1 MTTDFRLP
9 TEDRNMEHNST
20 FPIKQNELN
29 ALRDEATSYIKSVQW
44 EQGQRA
50 KNKENNG
57 KDESILLYLSR
68 AQGGNGG
75 IEVTSVSKTI
85 LALKKRLLPGSV
97 AIPIH
102 LNETLFAVQ
111 EGLALGIWIKDSYYD
126 ASGLSSLSERKSVLD
141 NAGKREYESKMHTA
155 TAFMLFATAYNI
167 LHNLIPHASDDLSV
181 MKNKFAGIPEVSFIS
196 PLKGIACTLYYYDKY
211 LSHPDI
217 VKTDKDVID
226 FTVVYFEAL
235 IDEIQLRKNSLEYT
249 ETILDRTYK
258 LESRG
263 VGTDFAVSG
272 WENVFQGA
280 AKSVEFNKI
289 KFEQIVG
296 NRDAKHFARRLTER
310 MLSYDFAAQKNPF
323 QELGGFMPV
332 FMGYGIPGTGKSMLI
347 AAIATRL
354 KEHCDNLDIPFLFHP
369 MPDTLISTFQGGSA
383 EKMVEW
389 MKPLQDPTRLIFAPI
404 DDAENNLQERTTQG
418 VSAGV
423 KEVIGVFLRYTEGAY
438 AVNYGN
444 SSIGLFT
451 NLPEMLDKAVIS
463 RVQGRF
469 KIDGARTEHD
479 FLDQDHLWWRKL
491 DDTMPDFINMQ
502 GPENYSYLQDQGL
515 AKNMGEILKVSDKP
529 SEERVL
535 EAYDKI
541 EKHFKTNQ
549 HLFYANLYKEIQ
561 KIFPFFS
568 SRDVRNIQSAIS
580 LRLTDFDLEEDWFEN
595 PEIYFK
601 KDYDTKF
608 NMLQE
613 LMRVNMKGLDFSE
626 IRRQEVV
633 RYLDNVATIADTD
646 FKRKVDARINQLNID
661 LEAKKKF
668 DKAN

>member
-1 MTTDFRLP
+1 
-9 TEDRNMEHNST
+9 MEHNST
-20 FPIKQNELN
+20 FPIKQTELDM
-29 ALRDEATSYIKSVQW
+29 LREESTSYLKSIQW

-50 KNKENNG
+50 RNKDKDSKN
-57 KDESILLYLSR
+57 DSILLYLSR
-68 AQGGNGG
+68 ANNGTNAAE
-75 IEVTSVSKTI
+75 IISVSKTI
-85 LALKKRLLPGSV
+85 LALKKRLLPESV
-97 AIPIH
+97 AIP
-102 LNETLFAVQ
+102 LNLNHTLYAVQ
-111 EGLALGIWIKDSYYD
+111 EGITLGIWVKDSYYD

-141 NAGKREYESKMHTA
+141 NSGKREYESKMQTA
-155 TAFMLFATAYNI
+155 TAFMLFSTAYNI
-167 LHNLIPHASDDLSV
+167 LHNLKTIASDDLSV
-181 MKNKFAGIPEVSFIS
+181 MKQKFAGIPEVSLMS
-196 PLKGIACTLYYYDKY
+196 PLKGISCALFYYDKY
-211 LSHPDI
+211 LGHPDI
-217 VKTDKDVID
+217 IKSDKDVVD

-235 IDEIQLRKNSLEYT
+235 IDEIQMRKSTLEYQ

-258 LESRG
+258 LEKSE
-263 VGTDFAVSG
+263 FAISG
-272 WENVFQGA
+272 WNNVFVGV
-280 AKSVEFNKI
+280 AKSVDFNKI
-289 KFEQIVG
+289 QFDQIVG

-310 MLSYDFAAQKNPF
+310 MLSYDFIEKKNPF

-354 KEHCDNLDIPFLFHP
+354 KEHCENLDIPFLFHP

-389 MKPLQDPTRLIFAPI
+389 MKPLQDPSKLIFAPI
-404 DDAENNLQERTTQG
+404 DDAENNLQERTAQG

-438 AVNYGN
+438 AINYGN

-479 FLDQDHLWWRKL
+479 FLDQDYIWWKKFEK
-491 DDTMPDFINMQ
+491 TMPSFVNMNN
-502 GPENYSYLQDQGL
+502 PEAYKYLSDQGL
-515 AKNMGEILKVSDKP
+515 AKNMGDILKTVEKP

-535 EAYDKI
+535 ETF
-541 EKHFKTNQ
+541 EKVEKQ
-549 HLFYANLYKEIQ
+549 HREEDHMFYATLYKEIQ

-568 SRDVRNIQSAIS
+568 SRDVRNIQSAVS

-595 PEIYFK
+595 PDKYFK
-601 KDYDTKF
+601 KDYETKF

-613 LMRVNMKGLDFSE
+613 LMKANMKGLNFSD
-626 IRRQEVV
+626 IRKQEVI

-646 FKRKVDARINQLNID
+646 FKRKVDARINQLEIET
-661 LEAKKKF
+661 EAREKF
-668 DKAN
+668 EKQE

>member
-1 MTTDFRLP
+1 
-9 TEDRNMEHNST
+9 MEHNST
-20 FPIKQNELN
+20 FPIKQNELDV
-29 ALRDEATSYIKSVQW
+29 LRDEATSYIKSVQW

-50 KNKENNG
+50 KNRD
-57 KDESILLYLSR
+57 KDAKDDSILLYLSR
-68 AQGGNGG
+68 AKGGNGG
-75 IEVTSVSKTI
+75 LEVTSVSKTI
-85 LALKKRLLPGSV
+85 LALKKRLLPDSV

-102 LNETLFAVQ
+102 LNQTLFAVQ
-111 EGLALGIWIKDSYYD
+111 EGIALGIWVKDSYYD
-126 ASGLSSLSERKSVLD
+126 ASGLSSLAERKSTLD
-141 NAGKREYESKMHTA
+141 NSGKREYESKMHTA
-155 TAFMLFATAYNI
+155 TAFMLFSTSYKI
-167 LHNLIPHASDDLSV
+167 LHDLKPHASDDLSV
-181 MKNKFAGIPEVSFIS
+181 MKNKFAGLPEVSLMS
-196 PLKGIACTLYYYDKY
+196 PLKGISCALYYYDKY
-211 LSHPDI
+211 LSHPEI
-217 VKTDKDVID
+217 VKSDKDVVD

-235 IDEIQLRKNSLEYT
+235 IDEIQLRKSSLEYT
-249 ETILDRTYK
+249 ETITDRTYK
-258 LESRG
+258 LENS
-263 VGTDFAVSG
+263 DFAVSG
-272 WENVFQGA
+272 WENVFAGA

-289 KFEQIVG
+289 QFEQIVG

-310 MLSYDFAAQKNPF
+310 LLSYDFDAKKNPF

-404 DDAENNLQERTTQG
+404 DDAENNLQERTAQG

-451 NLPEMLDKAVIS
+451 NLPETLDKAVIS

-469 KIDGARTEHD
+469 KIDGARTEYD
-479 FLDQDHLWWRKL
+479 FLDQDHLWWRKIQE
-491 DDTMPDFINMQ
+491 TMPEFINMK
-502 GPENYSYLQDQGL
+502 GPEDYKYLSDQGL
-515 AKNMGEILKVSDKP
+515 AKHMGEILKAVEKP
-529 SEERVL
+529 TEERVHDI
-535 EAYDKI
+535 YDKI
-541 EKHFKTNQ
+541 DDKYKTDQ
-549 HLFYANLYKEIQ
+549 HLFYANLYKEMQ
-561 KIFPFFS
+561 KVFPFFS

-580 LRLTDFDLEEDWFEN
+580 LRLTDFDLEKDWFDN
-595 PEIYFK
+595 PDLYFK
-601 KDYDTKF
+601 KDYETKF

-613 LMRVNMKGLDFSE
+613 LMKSNMKGLNFSE

-646 FKRKVDARINQLNID
+646 FKRKVDRRIDQMKVEVEAREQ
-661 LEAKKKF
+661 F
-668 DKAN
+668 DKLDD

>member
-1 MTTDFRLP
+1 
-9 TEDRNMEHNST
+9 MEHNTT
-20 FPIKQNELN
+20 FPIKQNELDM
-29 ALRDEATSYIKSVQW
+29 LRDEATSYIKSIQW
-44 EQGQRA
+44 EQGDRA
-50 KNKENNG
+50 RNKDKDA

-68 AQGGNGG
+68 AKGNGSTD
-75 IEVTSVSKTI
+75 ITSVSKTI
-85 LALKKRLLPGSV
+85 LELKKRLLPESV
-97 AIPIH
+97 ALPIY
-102 LNETLFAVQ
+102 LNNTLYAVQ
-111 EGLALGIWIKDSYYD
+111 EGIGLGLWIRDSYYD
-126 ASGLSSLSERKSVLD
+126 ASGLSSLNENKSALD
-141 NAGKREYESKMHTA
+141 NSGKREYESKMHTA
-155 TAFMLFATAYNI
+155 TAFMLFSLAYKIIND
-167 LHNLIPHASDDLSV
+167 LKPSASDDLSV
-181 MKNKFAGIPEVSFIS
+181 MKQKFAGIPEVSFLT
-196 PLKGIACTLYYYDKY
+196 PLKGISCSLFYYDKY
-211 LSHPDI
+211 LGHPEI
-217 VKTDKDVID
+217 IKSDKDVID
-226 FTVVYFEAL
+226 FTIVYFEAL
-235 IDEIQLRKNSLEYT
+235 IAEIQLRKSSLEYT
-249 ETILDRTYK
+249 ETILDRAYK
-258 LESRG
+258 LENSNFAIDG
-263 VGTDFAVSG
+263 WSNTFEGT
-272 WENVFQGA
+272 

-289 KFEQIVG
+289 EFEQIVG

-310 MLSYDFAAQKNPF
+310 MLSYDFEAQKNPF

-354 KEHCDNLDIPFLFHP
+354 KLHSDNLDIPFLFHP

-389 MKPLQDPTRLIFAPI
+389 MKPLQDPTKLIFAPI
-404 DDAENNLQERTTQG
+404 DDAENNLQERTAQG

-479 FLDQDHLWWRKL
+479 FLDQDHIWWRKL
-491 DDTMPDFINMQ
+491 KKTMPGFVNMNN
-502 GPENYSYLQDQGL
+502 PEGYKYLADQGL
-515 AKNMGEILKVSDKP
+515 AKTMGDILNSLEHP
-529 SEERVL
+529 TEERVHDTF
-535 EAYDKI
+535 DKV
-541 EKHFKTNQ
+541 EKLHQ
-549 HLFYANLYKEIQ
+549 SEDHMFYATLYKEIQ

-580 LRLTDFDLEEDWFEN
+580 LRLTDFDLEDSWFDN

-601 KDYDTKF
+601 KDYETKF

-613 LMRVNMKGLDFSE
+613 LMKSNMKGLDFSD
-626 IRRQEVV
+626 IRRQEVI

-646 FKRKVDARINQLNID
+646 FKRKVDARVNQMNID
-661 LEAKKKF
+661 TEAREQFEKR
-668 DKAN
+668 D

>member
-1 MTTDFRLP
+1 MSTDNKP
-9 TEDRNMEHNST
+9 MEHNST
-20 FPIKQNELN
+20 FPIKQNELDM
-29 ALRDEATSYIKSVQW
+29 LRDEATSYIKSIQW

-50 KNKENNG
+50 KNKDKDA

-68 AQGGNGG
+68 ASGNGG
-75 IEVTSVSKTI
+75 GADVTSVSKTI
-85 LALKKRLLPGSV
+85 LELKKRLLPESI
-97 AIPIH
+97 AIPLH
-102 LNETLFAVQ
+102 LNQTLYAVQ
-111 EGLALGIWIKDSYYD
+111 EGITLGIWIKDSFYD
-126 ASGLSSLSERKSVLD
+126 SSGLSRLVENKPALD
-141 NAGKREYESKMHTA
+141 NSGKREYESKMQTS
-155 TAFMLFATAYNI
+155 TAFMLFATAYKV
-167 LHNLIPHASDDLSV
+167 LHDLKRVASDDLSV
-181 MKNKFAGIPEVSFIS
+181 MKNKFAGIPEVSLMT
-196 PLKGIACTLYYYDKY
+196 PLKGVSCALFYYDKY
-211 LSHPDI
+211 LGHPEI
-217 VKTDKDVID
+217 IKTDQDVID

-235 IDEIQLRKNSLEYT
+235 IAEIQMRKGSLEYI
-249 ETILDRTYK
+249 ETIADRTYK
-258 LESRG
+258 LEHSE
-263 VGTDFAVSG
+263 FAVSG
-272 WENVFQGA
+272 WDNVFQGT
-280 AKSVEFNKI
+280 AKSVEFNNI
-289 KFEQIVG
+289 RFEQIVG

-310 MLSYDFAAQKNPF
+310 MLSYDFEAKKNPF

-354 KEHCDNLDIPFLFHP
+354 KEHSDNLDIPFLFHP

-383 EKMVEW
+383 EKMVDW
-389 MKPLQDPTRLIFAPI
+389 MKPMQDPSKLIFAPI
-404 DDAENNLQERTTQG
+404 DDAENNLQERTAQG

-444 SSIGLFT
+444 SAIGLFT

-469 KIDGARTEHD
+469 KIDGAQTEHD

-491 DDTMPDFINMQ
+491 DATMPDFVNMH

-515 AKNMGEILKVSDKP
+515 AKNMGEIFNVSDKP
-529 SEERVL
+529 TEERVL
-535 EAYDKI
+535 DVYDKI
-541 EKHFKTNQ
+541 EKQYKSTD

-561 KIFPFFS
+561 RIFPFFS
-568 SRDVRNIQSAIS
+568 SRDVRNIQSAVS
-580 LRLTDFDLEEDWFEN
+580 LRLTDFDLEEDWFSN

-613 LMRVNMKGLDFSE
+613 LMRGNMNGLDFSE

-646 FKRKVDARINQLNID
+646 FKRKVDARINQLNVET
-661 LEAKKKF
+661 EAREQF
-668 DKAN
+668 GERD

>member
-1 MTTDFRLP
+1 
-9 TEDRNMEHNST
+9 MEHNST
-20 FPIKQNELN
+20 FPIKLTELYM
-29 ALRDEATSYIKSVQW
+29 LRDEATSYLKSIQW

-50 KNKENNG
+50 KNKDKDA

-68 AQGGNGG
+68 ANNGGNST
-75 IEVTSVSKTI
+75 EVSSVSRTI
-85 LALKKRLLPGSV
+85 LELKKRLLPDSV
-97 AIPIH
+97 AIPLF
-102 LNETLFAVQ
+102 LNQTLFAVQ
-111 EGLALGIWIKDSYYD
+111 EGITLGIWIKDSYYD
-126 ASGLSSLSERKSVLD
+126 ASGLSGLNERKSSLD
-141 NAGKREYESKMHTA
+141 TAGKREYESKMQTA

-167 LHNLIPHASDDLSV
+167 LHNLKSVASDDLSV
-181 MKNKFAGIPEVSFIS
+181 MKQKFAGLPEVSLMS
-196 PLKGIACTLYYYDKY
+196 PLKGISCVLFYYDKY
-211 LSHPDI
+211 LGHPDI
-217 VKTDKDVID
+217 IKSDKDVVD

-235 IDEIQLRKNSLEYT
+235 IDEIQMRKSTLEFQ
-249 ETILDRTYK
+249 ETIVDRTYK
-258 LESRG
+258 LEKSE
-263 VGTDFAVSG
+263 FAISG
-272 WENVFQGA
+272 WNNVFSGT
-280 AKSVEFNKI
+280 AKSIEFNKVL
-289 KFEQIVG
+289 FEQIVG

-310 MLSYDFAAQKNPF
+310 MLSYDFMAKKNPF

-354 KEHCDNLDIPFLFHP
+354 KEHCDALEIPFLFHP

-389 MKPLQDPTRLIFAPI
+389 MKPLQDPSKLIFAPI
-404 DDAENNLQERTTQG
+404 DDAENNLQERTAQG

-469 KIDGARTEHD
+469 KIDGARSEHD
-479 FLDQDHLWWRKL
+479 FLDQDYLWWKKL
-491 DDTMPDFINMQ
+491 ENNIPNFINMNN
-502 GPENYSYLQDQGL
+502 PENYAYLSDQKV
-515 AKNMGEILKVSDKP
+515 AKNMGEILNTVDKP

-535 EAYDKI
+535 EVY
-541 EKHFKTNQ
+541 EKAERQFKTNDQ
-549 HLFYANLYKEIQ
+549 LFYAKLYQDMQ
-561 KIFPFFS
+561 KVFPFFS

-580 LRLTDFDLEEDWFEN
+580 LRLTDFDLEKSWFDN

-601 KDYDTKF
+601 QNYETKY

-613 LMRVNMKGLDFSE
+613 LMRANMKGLNFSE

-646 FKRKVDARINQLNID
+646 FKRQVDTRINQLNIE
-661 LEAKKKF
+661 LEARKKF
-668 DKAN
+668 ENGEQTT

>member
-1 MTTDFRLP
+1 
-9 TEDRNMEHNST
+9 MEHNST
-20 FPIKQNELN
+20 FPIKQNELD

-75 IEVTSVSKTI
+75 VEVTSVSKTI
-85 LALKKRLLPGSV
+85 LALKKRLLPDSV

-111 EGLALGIWIKDSYYD
+111 EGLTLGIWIKDSYYD
-126 ASGLSSLSERKSVLD
+126 ASGLSSLSERKSFLD

-167 LHNLIPHASDDLSV
+167 LHNLQPHASDDLSV
-181 MKNKFAGIPEVSFIS
+181 MKNKFAGIPEVSFMS
-196 PLKGIACTLYYYDKY
+196 PLKGIACALFYYDKY

-226 FTVVYFEAL
+226 FTIVYFEAL
-235 IDEIQLRKNSLEYT
+235 IDEIQLRKSSLEYT

-258 LESRG
+258 LENS
-263 VGTDFAVSG
+263 DFAVSG
-272 WENVFQGA
+272 WENVFAGA

-289 KFEQIVG
+289 QFEQIVG

-404 DDAENNLQERTTQG
+404 DDAENNLQERTAQG

-469 KIDGARTEHD
+469 LIDGARTEHD

-491 DDTMPDFINMQ
+491 DDTMPDFVNMQ

-515 AKNMGEILKVSDKP
+515 AKNMGEILKITDKP
-529 SEERVL
+529 AEELVL
-535 EAYDKI
+535 EAYDKV
-541 EKHFKTNQ
+541 EKNFKTNQ

-568 SRDVRNIQSAIS
+568 SRDVRNIQSAVS

-595 PEIYFK
+595 PDIYFK

-613 LMRVNMKGLDFSE
+613 LMRANMKGLDFSE

-646 FKRKVDARINQLNID
+646 FKRKVDARVNQLNID
-661 LEAKKKF
+661 QEAREQFGK
-668 DKAN
+668 N

>member
-1 MTTDFRLP
+1 
-9 TEDRNMEHNST
+9 MEHNST
-20 FPIKQNELN
+20 FPIKLSELDM
-29 ALRDEATSYIKSVQW
+29 LRDEASSYLKSVQW
-44 EQGQRA
+44 AQGARA
-50 KNKENNG
+50 KNRDKNA

-68 AQGGNGG
+68 ANNGSNTTE
-75 IEVTSVSKTI
+75 ITSVSKTI
-85 LALKKRLLPGSV
+85 LALKKRLLPDSV
-97 AIPIH
+97 AIPIF
-102 LNETLFAVQ
+102 LNQTLYAVQ
-111 EGLALGIWIKDSYYD
+111 EGITLGIWIKDSYYD
-126 ASGLSSLSERKSVLD
+126 TSGLSSLNENKSALD
-141 NAGKREYESKMHTA
+141 TNGKREFESKMHTA
-155 TAFMLFATAYNI
+155 TAFMLFAQAYKI
-167 LHNLIPHASDDLSV
+167 LHDLKPHASDDLSV
-181 MKNKFAGIPEVSFIS
+181 MKQKFAGIPEVSLLS
-196 PLKGIACTLYYYDKY
+196 PIKGISCSLFYYDKY
-211 LSHPDI
+211 LGHPEI
-217 VKTDKDVID
+217 IKSDKDVID

-235 IDEIQLRKNSLEYT
+235 IDEIQLRKSTLEYT
-249 ETILDRTYK
+249 ETIEDRTYK
-258 LESRG
+258 LESRS
-263 VGTDFAVSG
+263 VGTEFAISG
-272 WENVFQGA
+272 WNNVFQGT

-289 KFEQIVG
+289 QFEQIVG

-310 MLSYDFAAQKNPF
+310 LLSYDFTAKKNPF

-354 KEHCDNLDIPFLFHP
+354 KAHCDTLDIPFLFHP

-389 MKPLQDPTRLIFAPI
+389 MKPLQDPSKLIFAPI
-404 DDAENNLQERTTQG
+404 DDAENNLQERTAQG

-469 KIDGARTEHD
+469 KIDGARSEHD
-479 FLDQDHLWWRKL
+479 FLDQDHLWWRKI
-491 DDTMPDFINMQ
+491 DDTMPDFVNMQ

-515 AKNMGEILKVSDKP
+515 AKNMGDILSSVEKP
-529 SEERVL
+529 TEERVH
-535 EAYDKI
+535 EVYNKV

-561 KIFPFFS
+561 AIFPFFS

-613 LMRVNMKGLDFSE
+613 LMRANMKGLDFSD

-646 FKRKVDARINQLNID
+646 FKRKVDARVNQLNIET
-661 LEAKKKF
+661 EARKTF
-668 DKAN
+668 ENEQ

>member
-1 MTTDFRLP
+1 
-9 TEDRNMEHNST
+9 MEHNST
-20 FPIKQNELN
+20 FPIKQSELDM
-29 ALRDEATSYIKSVQW
+29 LRDEATSYLKSVQW

-50 KNKENNG
+50 KNKDKDA

-68 AQGGNGG
+68 ANNGTNTSE
-75 IEVTSVSKTI
+75 ITSVSKTI
-85 LALKKRLLPGSV
+85 LELKKRLLPESI
-97 AIPIH
+97 AIPVL
-102 LNETLFAVQ
+102 LNQTLFAVQ
-111 EGLALGIWIKDSYYD
+111 EGITLGIWIKDSYYD
-126 ASGLSSLSERKSVLD
+126 ASGLSSLNERKSTLD
-141 NAGKREYESKMHTA
+141 DSGKREYESKMHTS
-155 TAFMLFATAYNI
+155 TAFMLFSTAYNI
-167 LHNLIPHASDDLSV
+167 LHNLKNVASDDLSV
-181 MKNKFAGIPEVSFIS
+181 MKQKFAGIPEVSFMS
-196 PLKGIACTLYYYDKY
+196 PLKGIACMLFYYDKY

-217 VKTDKDVID
+217 IKSDKDVAD

-235 IDEIQLRKNSLEYT
+235 IAEIQMRKSSLEYQ

-258 LESRG
+258 LEKSE
-263 VGTDFAVSG
+263 FAISG
-272 WENVFQGA
+272 WNNVFAGA

-289 KFEQIVG
+289 RFEQIVG

-310 MLSYDFAAQKNPF
+310 LLSYDFTAKKNPF

-354 KEHCDNLDIPFLFHP
+354 KEHCDTLEIPFLFHP

-389 MKPLQDPTRLIFAPI
+389 MKPLQDPSKLIFAPI
-404 DDAENNLQERTTQG
+404 DDAENNLQERTAQG

-491 DDTMPDFINMQ
+491 DDTMPDFVNMKN
-502 GPENYSYLQDQGL
+502 PDNYQYLQDQGL
-515 AKNMGEILKVSDKP
+515 AKNMGEILNKVDKP
-529 SEERVL
+529 SEERVH
-535 EAYDKI
+535 AIYDKV
-541 EKHFKTNQ
+541 EKQFKTSE
-549 HLFYANLYKEIQ
+549 HLFYANLYKDMQ
-561 KIFPFFS
+561 KVFPFFS

-580 LRLTDFDLEEDWFEN
+580 LRLTDFDLEQSWFEN
-595 PEIYFK
+595 PEVYFK
-601 KDYDTKF
+601 KDYLTKF

-613 LMRVNMKGLDFSE
+613 LMRANMKGLDFSE

-633 RYLDNVATIADTD
+633 RYIDNVATIADTD
-646 FKRKVDARINQLNID
+646 FKRKVDARVDQLHIET
-661 LEAKKKF
+661 EAREKF
-668 DKAN
+668 DKEYDD

>member
-1 MTTDFRLP
+1 
-9 TEDRNMEHNST
+9 MEHNST
-20 FPIKQNELN
+20 FPIKLTELDM
-29 ALRDEATSYIKSVQW
+29 LRDEASSYLKSIQW
-44 EQGQRA
+44 EQGSRA
-50 KNKENNG
+50 KNKDKNG

-68 AQGGNGG
+68 ANNGTNTTK
-75 IEVTSVSKTI
+75 ITSVSKTI
-85 LALKKRLLPGSV
+85 LALKKRLLPDSV
-97 AIPIH
+97 AIPIN
-102 LNETLFAVQ
+102 LNQTLYAVQ
-111 EGLALGIWIKDSYYD
+111 EGITLGIWIKDSYYD
-126 ASGLSSLSERKSVLD
+126 ASGLSSLNENKSALD
-141 NAGKREYESKMHTA
+141 NNGKREFESKMHTA
-155 TAFMLFATAYNI
+155 TAFMLFATAYKI
-167 LHNLIPHASDDLSV
+167 LNDLKPHASDDLSV
-181 MKNKFAGIPEVSFIS
+181 MKQKFAGIPEVSLMS
-196 PLKGIACTLYYYDKY
+196 PLKGISCSLFYFDKY
-211 LSHPDI
+211 LGHPDI
-217 VKTDKDVID
+217 IKSDKDVID
-226 FTVVYFEAL
+226 FTAVYFEAL
-235 IDEIQLRKNSLEYT
+235 IDEIQLRKSSLEYT
-249 ETILDRTYK
+249 ETIEDRTYK
-258 LESRG
+258 LENSE
-263 VGTDFAVSG
+263 FAVSG
-272 WENVFQGA
+272 WNNVFQGI

-310 MLSYDFAAQKNPF
+310 MLSYDFTAKKNPF

-354 KEHCDNLDIPFLFHP
+354 KEHCNTLDIPFLFHP

-389 MKPLQDPTRLIFAPI
+389 MKPMQDPTKLIFAPI
-404 DDAENNLQERTTQG
+404 DDAENNLQERTAQG

-491 DDTMPDFINMQ
+491 DDTMPGFVNMQ

-515 AKNMGEILKVSDKP
+515 VKNMGAIFKVSVKP
-529 SEERVL
+529 TEERVN
-535 EAYDKI
+535 EIYNKV
-541 EKHFKTNQ
+541 ENQFKTNQ
-549 HLFYANLYKEIQ
+549 HLFYANLYKDMQ
-561 KIFPFFS
+561 KAFPFFS
-568 SRDVRNIQSAIS
+568 SRDVRNIQSAVS

-595 PEIYFK
+595 PDIYFK
-601 KDYDTKF
+601 QDYDTKF

-613 LMRVNMKGLDFSE
+613 LMRANMKGLDFSE
-626 IRRQEVV
+626 IRRQEVI
-633 RYLDNVATIADTD
+633 RYLDNLATIADTD
-646 FKRKVDARINQLNID
+646 FKRKVDARVNQLNIET
-661 LEAKKKF
+661 EARNYFNKV
-668 DKAN
+668 D

>member
-1 MTTDFRLP
+1 MLP
-9 TEDRNMEHNST
+9 D
-20 FPIKQNELN
+20 
-29 ALRDEATSYIKSVQW
+29 
-44 EQGQRA
+44 
-50 KNKENNG
+50 
-57 KDESILLYLSR
+57 
-68 AQGGNGG
+68 
-75 IEVTSVSKTI
+75 
-85 LALKKRLLPGSV
+85 SV
-97 AIPIH
+97 AIPIF
-102 LNETLFAVQ
+102 LNQTLYAVQ
-111 EGLALGIWIKDSYYD
+111 EGITLGIWIKDSYYD
-126 ASGLSSLSERKSVLD
+126 TSGLSSLNENKSALD
-141 NAGKREYESKMHTA
+141 TNGKREFESKMHTA
-155 TAFMLFATAYNI
+155 TAFMLFAQAYKI
-167 LHNLIPHASDDLSV
+167 LHDLKPHASDDLSV
-181 MKNKFAGIPEVSFIS
+181 MKQKFAGIPEVSLLS
-196 PLKGIACTLYYYDKY
+196 PIKGISCSLFYYDKY
-211 LSHPDI
+211 LGHPEI
-217 VKTDKDVID
+217 IKSDKDVID

-235 IDEIQLRKNSLEYT
+235 IDEIQLRKSTLEYT
-249 ETILDRTYK
+249 ETIEDRTYK
-258 LESRG
+258 LESRS
-263 VGTDFAVSG
+263 VGTEFAISG
-272 WENVFQGA
+272 WNNVFQGT

-289 KFEQIVG
+289 QFEQIVG

-310 MLSYDFAAQKNPF
+310 LLSYDFTAKKNPF

-354 KEHCDNLDIPFLFHP
+354 KAHCDTLDIPFLFHP

-389 MKPLQDPTRLIFAPI
+389 MKPLQDPSKLIFAPI
-404 DDAENNLQERTTQG
+404 DDAENNLQERTAQG

-469 KIDGARTEHD
+469 KIDGARSEHD
-479 FLDQDHLWWRKL
+479 FLDQDHLWWRKI
-491 DDTMPDFINMQ
+491 DDTMPDFVNMQ

-515 AKNMGEILKVSDKP
+515 AKNMGDILSSVEKP
-529 SEERVL
+529 TEERVH
-535 EAYDKI
+535 EVYNKV

-561 KIFPFFS
+561 AIFPFFS

-613 LMRVNMKGLDFSE
+613 LMRANMKGLDFSD

-646 FKRKVDARINQLNID
+646 FKRKVDARVNQLNIET
-661 LEAKKKF
+661 EARKTF
-668 DKAN
+668 ENEQ

>member
-1 MTTDFRLP
+1 
-9 TEDRNMEHNST
+9 MEHNST
-20 FPIKQNELN
+20 FPIKQNELDM
-29 ALRDEATSYIKSVQW
+29 LRDEATSYLKSVQW

-50 KNKENNG
+50 KNKDKNG
-57 KDESILLYLSR
+57 NKESILLYLSR
-68 AQGGNGG
+68 ANNGTNAAE
-75 IEVTSVSKTI
+75 ITSVSKTI
-85 LALKKRLLPGSV
+85 LELKKRLLPDSV
-97 AIPIH
+97 AIP
-102 LNETLFAVQ
+102 LNLNQTLYTVQ
-111 EGLALGIWIKDSYYD
+111 EGITIGIWIKDSYYD
-126 ASGLSSLSERKSVLD
+126 ASGLSSLSERKSAL
-141 NAGKREYESKMHTA
+141 NESGKREYESKMQTA
-155 TAFMLFATAYNI
+155 TAFMLFAMAYNI
-167 LHNLIPHASDDLSV
+167 LHNLKPIASDDLSV
-181 MKNKFAGIPEVSFIS
+181 MKQKFAGIPELSLMS
-196 PLKGIACTLYYYDKY
+196 PLKGISCSLYYYDKY
-211 LSHPDI
+211 LGHPEI
-217 VKTDKDVID
+217 ITSDKDVAN

-235 IDEIQLRKNSLEYT
+235 IDEIQMRKSTLEYQ
-249 ETILDRTYK
+249 ETIQDRTYK
-258 LESRG
+258 LENSE
-263 VGTDFAVSG
+263 FAISG
-272 WENVFQGA
+272 WNNVFAGA
-280 AKSVEFNKI
+280 AKSVEFNKVQ
-289 KFEQIVG
+289 FEQIVG

-310 MLSYDFAAQKNPF
+310 MLSYDFIAKKNPF

-389 MKPLQDPTRLIFAPI
+389 MKPLQDPSKLIFAPI
-404 DDAENNLQERTTQG
+404 DDAENNLQERTAQG

-491 DDTMPDFINMQ
+491 DTTMSNFVNMQ

-515 AKNMGEILKVSDKP
+515 AKNMGEILNVINKP
-529 SEERVL
+529 TEQRVL
-535 EAYDKI
+535 DIYEKI
-541 EKHFKTNQ
+541 EKNFKTNQ
-549 HLFYANLYKEIQ
+549 HLFYASLYKEIQ
-561 KIFPFFS
+561 NIFPFFS

-613 LMRVNMKGLDFSE
+613 LMRANMKGLDFSE

-646 FKRKVDARINQLNID
+646 FKRKVDSRIHQMNVEMEAR
-661 LEAKKKF
+661 KRF
-668 DKAN
+668 DNE

>member
-1 MTTDFRLP
+1 
-9 TEDRNMEHNST
+9 MEHNST
-20 FPIKQNELN
+20 FPIKLTELDM
-29 ALRDEATSYIKSVQW
+29 LRDEASSYLKSVQW
-44 EQGQRA
+44 EQGSRA
-50 KNKENNG
+50 KNKDKDA

-68 AQGGNGG
+68 ANSGSSVE
-75 IEVTSVSKTI
+75 ITSVSKTI
-85 LALKKRLLPGSV
+85 LALKKRLLPDSV
-97 AIPIH
+97 ALPIH
-102 LNETLFAVQ
+102 LNQTLYAVQ
-111 EGLALGIWIKDSYYD
+111 EGITLGIWIKDSYYD
-126 ASGLSSLSERKSVLD
+126 ASGLSSLNENKSALD
-141 NAGKREYESKMHTA
+141 SNGKREFESKMHTA
-155 TAFMLFATAYNI
+155 TAFMLFSTAYKI
-167 LHNLIPHASDDLSV
+167 LNDLKPFASDDLSV
-181 MKNKFAGIPEVSFIS
+181 MKQKFAGIPEVSLLS
-196 PLKGIACTLYYYDKY
+196 PLKGIACSLFYFDKY
-211 LSHPDI
+211 LGHPEI
-217 VKTDKDVID
+217 VKSDKDVID

-235 IDEIQLRKNSLEYT
+235 IGEIQLRKSSLEYT
-249 ETILDRTYK
+249 ETIEDRTYK
-258 LESRG
+258 LEKSE
-263 VGTDFAVSG
+263 FAISG
-272 WENVFQGA
+272 WNNVFSGT
-280 AKSVEFNKI
+280 AKSIEFNKI

-310 MLSYDFAAQKNPF
+310 MLSYDFNAKKNPF

-354 KEHCDNLDIPFLFHP
+354 KEHCDNLEIPFLFHP

-389 MKPLQDPTRLIFAPI
+389 MKPMQDPTKLIFAPI
-404 DDAENNLQERTTQG
+404 DDAENNLQERTAQG

-479 FLDQDHLWWRKL
+479 FLDQDYIWWNKL
-491 DDTMPDFINMQ
+491 NQSLPDFVNMEN
-502 GPENYSYLQDQGL
+502 PESYKYLSDQGL
-515 AKNMGEILKVSDKP
+515 SKNMGEILNTSSKP
-529 SEERVL
+529 SEARVHAICDKV
-535 EAYDKI
+535 EAK
-541 EKHFKTNQ
+541 FKSNE
-549 HLFYANLYKEIQ
+549 HLFYANLYQEMQ
-561 KIFPFFS
+561 KAFPFFS

-580 LRLTDFDLEEDWFEN
+580 LRLTDFDLEESWFEN
-595 PEIYFK
+595 PETYFK
-601 KDYDTKF
+601 QDYNTKF

-613 LMRVNMKGLDFSE
+613 VMKGNMKGLDFSE

-646 FKRKVDARINQLNID
+646 FKRKVDARVNQINIETAARKTFENGI
-661 LEAKKKF
+661 
-668 DKAN
+668 